1 MKLIQ
6 WFSNFEIVDRR
17 KTKML
22 TYNDFYY
29 CYDVKQMVFLRYKM
43 GIPYICVGLHEK
55 TKGKFFQF
63 HKTWIYVKMLD
74 TQKLSFWFCA
84 TTFIGGSTSRVAYQ
98 SEKGF

>member
-63 HKTWIYVKMLD
+63 HKTSQLQEGLRLWRDKCKEVK
-74 TQKLSFWFCA
+74 K
-84 TTFIGGSTSRVAYQ
+84 
-98 SEKGF
+98 